1 MELLRGYWKQRGF
14 LLLLLGGWAVVFAM
28 VFALY
33 DLPGEAVGYAVLLGS
48 AGTALMAGVDFLLW
62 RRRWRALKA
71 LESHVTLGLE
81 DLSEPWGSIEAAYQ
95 ELLEI
100 LYRDRQTLVS
110 QGDERRREMVEYYT
124 LWAHQIKTP
133 IAAMHLLLQGDDT
146 ERGREL
152 SAELFKIEQYV
163 EMVLQYLRLG
173 SDTTD
178 YLIREVP
185 LEQIVRQA
193 VRKYAQ
199 LFIHS
204 RVSLDLQPLSLR
216 VLTDEKWLGF
226 VVEQVL
232 SNAVKY
238 ARGGTVRIF
247 AQGDTLVIQDN
258 GIGIAPE
265 DLPRV
270 FENGYTGCNGRTDKR
285 STGIG
290 LYLCRQICDRL
301 GHRISLSSQVGKGT
315 EVRIELGRSAL
326 EVE

>member
-1 MELLRGYWKQRGF
+1 MESLKGYWKQRGF
-14 LLLLLGGWAVVFAM
+14 LLLLIGGWAAVFAL

-33 DLPGEAVGYAVLLGS
+33 DLPAEAVGYAVLLGG
-48 AGTALMAGVDFLLW
+48 AGTALMAAVDFLLW
-62 RRRWRALKA
+62 RRRWRALKGLA
-71 LESHVTLGLE
+71 GHVTLGLE
-81 DLSEPWGSIEAAYQ
+81 DLPEPWGAIEAAYQ
-95 ELLEI
+95 ELLDL
-100 LYRDRQTLVS
+100 LYRDRQAAIS
-110 QGDERRREMVEYYT
+110 RSDRERRDMVTYYT

-133 IAAMHLLLQGDDT
+133 IAAMHLLLQNDDSD
-146 ERGREL
+146 RGREL
-152 SAELFKIEQYV
+152 AAELFKVERYV

-178 YLIREVP
+178 YVIQPVP
-185 LEQIVRQA
+185 LERVVRQA

-204 RVSLDLQPLSLR
+204 RVSLDLHPMALEA
-216 VLTDEKWLGF
+216 LTDEKWLGF

-238 ARGGTVRIF
+238 APGGAVTVL
-247 AQGDTLVIQDN
+247 ADADTLVIRDN

-270 FENGYTGCNGRTDKR
+270 FENGYTGCNGRTDRR

-290 LYLCRQICDRL
+290 LYLCREICRRL
-301 GHRISLSSQVGKGT
+301 GHEISIASRVGEGT
-315 EVRIELGRSAL
+315 EVRIRLGREAL

>member
-1 MELLRGYWKQRGF
+1 MESWKGYWRQRGF
-14 LLLLLGGWAVVFAM
+14 LLLLMGGWAAVFAL

-33 DLPGEAVGYAVLLGS
+33 DLPVEAVGYAVLLGS
-48 AGTALMAGVDFLLW
+48 AGTALMGVVDFLLW
-62 RRRWRALKA
+62 RRRWRALRA
-71 LESHVTLGLE
+71 LAGHVTLGLE
-81 DLSEPWGSIEAAYQ
+81 DLPQAGGSIEAAYQ
-95 ELLEI
+95 DLLEI
-100 LYRDRQTLVS
+100 LYRDRQALVS
-110 QGDERRREMVEYYT
+110 RSDRERREMVEYYT

-133 IAAMHLLLQGDDT
+133 IAAMGLLLQDDDT
-146 ERGREL
+146 RRGREL

-178 YLIREVP
+178 YVIRRVK
-185 LEQIVRQA
+185 LEPIVRQA
-193 VRKYAQ
+193 ARKYAQ
-199 LFIHS
+199 LFIRG
-204 RVSLDLQPLSLR
+204 RVALDLRPISLE

-238 ARGGTVRIF
+238 APGGTVTVWTEGEALLIR
-247 AQGDTLVIQDN
+247 DN
-258 GIGIAPE
+258 GMGIAPE

-290 LYLCRQICDRL
+290 LYLCREICRRL
-301 GHRISLSSQVGKGT
+301 GHEISLTSRAGEGT
-315 EVRIELGRSAL
+315 QVRIALGREAL